1 VQWYLHVQR
10 GRRNHRNY
18 PQWVVGLSADLIN
31 PNNKVF
37 GIRKIYLPV
46 CRQKQRLEFGHNA
59 PLSTRSA
66 VSPRFYNHRFH
77 FGDSTGSASGDSNVS
92 ASGVSNV
99 SASGASTAST
109 TPPPLAP
116 TTFTLTPPPEYR
128 YEEQDRCLCAMH
140 ALNNL
145 RAATWA
151 TVEMMQEAA
160 GGRRDQNGR
169 TQGPGSGY
177 TMLTVEKVLA
187 KRGVRTYERNVRN
200 GNRERLVQGEQ
211 WAEVCGGRWG
221 QGAII
226 HTACDLQQG

>member
-1 VQWYLHVQR
+1 VLFPVGSVLHDATAAV
-10 GRRNHRNY
+10 GREPSEEGLPSVPTVSRR
-18 PQWVVGLSADLIN
+18 VGAQAGTNPPRAIGASIN
-31 PNNKVF
+31 GGN
-37 GIRKIYLPV
+37 
-46 CRQKQRLEFGHNA
+46 
-59 PLSTRSA
+59 A
-66 VSPRFYNHRFH
+66 VSVSE
-77 FGDSTGSASGDSNVS
+77 GSTGSASGDSNVS

-169 TQGPGSGY
+169 AQGPGSGY